1 MNTIELIYS
10 FNENNDN
17 ALWELWDC
25 GYQTV
30 RDGDGT
36 EYELRL
42 NWDLFLNGELI
53 PYKEVKE
60 KLDYIFRRTEE
71 E

>member
-1 MNTIELIYS
+1 MNTIELIHS

-17 ALWELWDC
+17 VLWELWDC
-25 GYQTV
+25 GVQTV
-30 RDGDGT
+30 RDEDGT

-42 NWDLFLNGELI
+42 NWDLFLNGVIIHKE
-53 PYKEVKE
+53 EVKE

-71 E
+71 